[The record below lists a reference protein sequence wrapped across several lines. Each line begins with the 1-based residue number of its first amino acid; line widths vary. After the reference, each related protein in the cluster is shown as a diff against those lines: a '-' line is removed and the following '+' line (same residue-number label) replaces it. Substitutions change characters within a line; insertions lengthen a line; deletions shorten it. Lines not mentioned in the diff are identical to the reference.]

1 LHVRF
6 AFAMARL
13 VPLTHAEGPGFEISG
28 GLSIG
33 RKETCQIRISGPTVS
48 AIQCEVQW
56 NAQGGVFQVV
66 DRSSNGTFVNG
77 RLMEKHQVVQ
87 LHDGDVVQLTK
98 RWPHSPALQY
108 RFVAPTAGQV
118 RTEGAT
124 HAVGGGTSCPGET
137 KVLKSVEAHLRDAVP
152 GSEVELPCDVIA
164 KLQFTLKEEEH
175 RAASLTEELE
185 RLTGKQRGP
194 SSEAEGCPAVERL
207 EEASYQAQEAED
219 EKHRLEKK
227 LKEAKEGIFAN
238 LAMVKECEEQGA
250 KLQHLQR
257 NLQTLL
263 SARQSIRQATS
274 RFRENAEAA
283 WAVQSRLQQLVAE
296 QMSSTEKLQLQLS
309 SSVFEINTHST
320 DLSSSISDGQERE
333 LVECQRGC
341 KHVRH
346 LTKSH
351 DPTSAKKRRRKLEA
365 GDIPTMEIL

>member
-1 LHVRF
+1 
-6 AFAMARL
+6 MARL
-13 VPLTHAEGPGFEISG
+13 VPLTDAEGPGFEISG
-28 GLSIG
+28 GLFIG

-56 NAQGGVFQVV
+56 NAQHGVFQVI

-77 RLMEKHQVVQ
+77 RLMEKDQVVQ

-108 RFVAPTAGQV
+108 RFVAPAGQV
-118 RTEGAT
+118 RREGTT
-124 HAVGGGTSCPGET
+124 HTGVSTSCPEET
-137 KVLKSVEAHLRDAVP
+137 KVLKSVEAHVRDVP
-152 GSEVELPCDVIA
+152 GSEVELPDVA
-164 KLQFTLKEEEH
+164 KLQCTLKEEED
-175 RAASLTEELE
+175 RAACLTEELE
-185 RLTGKQRGP
+185 RLRG
-194 SSEAEGCPAVERL
+194 PAVERL

-219 EKHRLEKK
+219 ERHRLERD
-227 LKEAKEGIFAN
+227 LKEAKEGVFAN

-257 NLQTLL
+257 NLQSLL
-263 SARQSIRQATS
+263 SARQSIRQDTS

-296 QMSSTEKLQLQLS
+296 QMASTEKLQLQLS
-309 SSVFEINTHST
+309 SSVFEIGTHST
-320 DLSSSISDGQERE
+320 DLSSSISEGQERE
-333 LVECQRGC
+333 LVACQSGC

-346 LTKSH
+346 VTKSH
-351 DPTSAKKRRRKLEA
+351 EPASAKKRRRKLEA

>member
-1 LHVRF
+1 
-6 AFAMARL
+6 MARL
-13 VPLTHAEGPGFEISG
+13 VPLTHAEGPGFEIGG

-56 NAQGGVFQVV
+56 NAQHGVFQVI

-77 RLMEKHQVVQ
+77 KPMEKDQVLQ

-108 RFVAPTAGQV
+108 TFVAPTSGQV
-118 RTEGAT
+118 QRAGTT
-124 HAVGGGTSCPGET
+124 HAVGVGTSCPGET
-137 KVLKSVEAHLRDAVP
+137 KILKSVEVPVEDAVP
-152 GSEVELPCDVIA
+152 GSEVESCCDVIA
-164 KLQFTLKEEEH
+164 KLQFTLKKEED
-175 RAASLTEELE
+175 RAASLTEQLE
-185 RLTGKQRGP
+185 RVTG
-194 SSEAEGCPAVERL
+194 PAVEGL
-207 EEASYQAQEAED
+207 EEAKYQAQEAKD
-219 EKHRLEKK
+219 EKQQLEKD
-227 LKEAKEGIFAN
+227 LKEAKETVFAN
-238 LAMVKECEEQGA
+238 IAVVKECEQQGA

-257 NLQTLL
+257 NLQALL

-283 WAVQSRLQQLVAE
+283 WAVQSRMQQLVAE
-296 QMSSTEKLQLQLS
+296 QMSSAEKLQLQLR

-320 DLSSSISDGQERE
+320 DLSSSISEGQEHVF
-333 LVECQRGC
+333 VEGHRG

-346 LTKSH
+346 LTKSR
-351 DPTSAKKRRRKLEA
+351 DPSSAKKRRRRLEA